1 MGNCQTRFEKYL
13 KLNHIDELE
22 SIVRSMINSAKEKP
36 FFVAEESPVDYDI
49 SLSLYR
55 TDDTVG
61 SRCKTDEE
69 IIRAYTG
76 EKRATYVSGCGF
88 TPVTVGEEIASC
100 LSDRLLEI
108 ASLFVASDIH
118 AVISDIEEE
127 CVTLEEN
134 EKNIED
140 ITELA
145 IEYGLILTMFDLIE
159 SFQNDCGLLSLVVK
173 RYEEN

>member
-22 SIVRSMINSAKEKP
+22 SIARSMINSAKEKP
-36 FFVAEESPVDYDI
+36 FFVAEDSPVDYDI

-76 EKRATYVSGCGF
+76 EKTATYVSGCGF
-88 TPVTVGEEIASC
+88 SPVTFGEEISNC

-108 ASLFVASDIH
+108 ASLFVASDMPE
-118 AVISDIEEE
+118 VVSDIEEE
-127 CVTLEEN
+127 CVHLEEN
-134 EKNIED
+134 EKNVEY
-140 ITELA
+140 ITEIA

-159 SFQNDCGLLSLVVK
+159 LFQNDCGILSLLIK